1 MNDRIGKLLGCGCL
15 TCCFIFLVDMDTQQ
29 KFILPKTVEL
39 PRPGKN
45 PDSIKL
51 LVGQVPK
58 TFEEKDLLP
67 YFEQFGPI
75 YAVSILRDKLSHAHK
90 GLLGTVVIIQKHAV
104 AVKPC
109 SDDVLL

>member
-15 TCCFIFLVDMDTQQ
+15 TCCFIFLVDMDIQQ
-29 KFILPKTVEL
+29 KLPKTVEL

-75 YAVSILRDKLSHAHK
+75 YALSILRDKLSNAHK
-90 GLLGTVVIIQKHAV
+90 GLL
-104 AVKPC
+104 
-109 SDDVLL
+109 